1 MGTMSADGGEA
12 GQREA
17 LDARFRRWRATHR
30 TPSTVLDAHREVILE
45 RVSQSMTFEGEP
57 VTVSRLKTLL
67 EQSDPWSTTPDT

>member
-12 GQREA
+12 GDREA
-17 LDARFRRWRATHR
+17 LDARFRRWRAAHR

-57 VTVSRLKTLL
+57 VTVSRLRTLL
-67 EQSDPWSTTPDT
+67 EQSGSWPKNPDT

>member
-12 GQREA
+12 AEREA
-17 LDARFRRWRATHR
+17 LEARFRRWRVTHR
-30 TPSTVLDAHREVILE
+30 TPSTVLDAHRKVILE

>member
-67 EQSDPWSTTPDT
+67 EQSGPWPKNPDT